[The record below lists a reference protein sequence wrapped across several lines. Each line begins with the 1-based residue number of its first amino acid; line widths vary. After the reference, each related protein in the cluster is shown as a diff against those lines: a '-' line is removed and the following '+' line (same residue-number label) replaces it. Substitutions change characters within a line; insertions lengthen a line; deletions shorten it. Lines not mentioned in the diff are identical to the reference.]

1 MEGRSRKDKI
11 VIHRGTDAGWLHHR
25 RAVGYGIQGREML
38 DRLTVISK
46 TLNPSFHTDLP
57 DRKKKFSPTMPVWN
71 KEYVLLLRTCMDNR
85 GANE

>member
-46 TLNPSFHTDLP
+46 NPESQFSHGP
-57 DRKKKFSPTMPVWN
+57 SRQKKKI
-71 KEYVLLLRTCMDNR
+71 
-85 GANE
+85 